1 MFARSNRRDVLK
13 DGPLTSDSKVPAT
26 DDRDHIQQLQDH
38 ESKSNRNDL
47 VGRDVSLHGFSC
59 DESIISGLTLGQ
71 TILGCDRTSR
81 TSSWTGSRLHG
92 RDNEIAL
99 FDEAYQRICHTDHG
113 ASEVFFV
120 HGSIGTGKTSLVD
133 HLRNPT
139 RHGDEEPYF
148 VYGRYDLDT
157 SQEPFTAI
165 VNAFSDI
172 CDFIL
177 QSDELEEMKD
187 AINEVMGNQ
196 DSHMMTLLITSLSM
210 ILSDGNTNATPTN
223 LEGDMPT
230 SPQNLTRF
238 RWMCRAFLRA
248 VATEKHPIILFL
260 DNVHL
265 ANTDSVD
272 IIAALLTDARSKHLL
287 IILGFRD
294 DEINIHTPLQAILQL
309 QRNTP
314 PTVEHLLATTD
325 IPLENLPF
333 YAVNLIVSDMMKLSP
348 ETTMSL
354 SEVVHHKTLGN
365 PHFVVQ
371 FLEILAWQRLLTFSS
386 KESTWEWDLDSIQS
400 ETMVCDN
407 VGDLVASKIRRLSL
421 QVQETLMVA
430 SCLGYSFDVTLLR
443 AILLGLRHNQEF
455 CEQEN
460 SRTILENL
468 DDILETATKEGVI
481 EKGSNIHRYKFAHEK
496 VRDSKLCLDFSLDCT
511 WHFQANI

>member
-1 MFARSNRRDVLK
+1 MLARSHRRDFSKKEPLTTVSKLPATGNRNHLQQLRGQESQSNRR
-13 DGPLTSDSKVPAT
+13 
-26 DDRDHIQQLQDH
+26 
-38 ESKSNRNDL
+38 DL
-47 VGRDVSLHGFSC
+47 VGRDITLHEFSC
-59 DESIISGLTLGQ
+59 DESIVSGMTFGNM
-71 TILGCDRTSR
+71 TPGCDQASTI
-81 TSSWTGSRLHG
+81 SSWNGSRLHG
-92 RDNEIAL
+92 RDNEISL
-99 FDEAYQRICHTDHG
+99 FDEAYQRICHPNHG

-133 HLRNPT
+133 HLRNPP
-139 RHGDEEPYF
+139 RQGDEEPYF
-148 VYGRYDLDT
+148 VYGKYDLDT
-157 SQEPFTAI
+157 IQEPFTTI

-177 QSDELEEMKD
+177 QSDELEDMKD

-210 ILSDGNTNATPTN
+210 ILSDGPINNTTIN

-272 IIAALLTDARSKHLL
+272 IIAALLTDARSRHLL
-287 IILGFRD
+287 IVLAFRD
-294 DEINIHTPLQAILQL
+294 DEIRQYTPLQTILQL
-309 QRNTP
+309 QRNNKQTG
-314 PTVEHLLATTD
+314 EKLLATTD
-325 IPLENLPF
+325 VPLENLPLHH
-333 YAVNLIVSDMMKLSP
+333 VNLIVSDMMKLSP
-348 ETTMSL
+348 ESTMSL

-371 FLEILAWQRLLTFSS
+371 FLEILAWQRLMTFSS

-407 VGDLVASKIRRLSL
+407 VGDLVASKIQRLCP

-430 SCLGYSFDVTLLR
+430 SCLGCSFDVTLLR

-455 CEQEN
+455 CEHEN
-460 SRTILENL
+460 SRAILENL

-481 EKGSNIHRYKFAHEK
+481 EKGSHIHRYKFAHEK
-496 VRDSKLCLDFSLDCT
+496 VCKSKIILNSSLSCT
-511 WHFQANI
+511 LHFQTRI